1 MFSKEFFYFKQ
12 KLYQFLNLFF
22 NTGEVRFFFRFF
34 FGSVAF
40 LSDLFLLG
48 RHENIINHEACSG

>member
-1 MFSKEFFYFKQ
+1 MFFKEFFYFKQ
-12 KLYQFLNLFF
+12 KLYQFFNLFF
-22 NTGEVRFFFRFF
+22 NTGEVRFF

-40 LSDLFLLG
+40 LSDLFVLG

>member
-1 MFSKEFFYFKQ
+1 MMFFKEFFYFKQ
-12 KLYQFLNLFF
+12 KLYQFFNLFF
-22 NTGEVRFFFRFF
+22 NTGEVRFF